1 MTEKYRKPN
10 ANQKVTIRRRQLDPN
25 NYRVIKETWCSLY
38 LLDVRYNKV
47 KIIYKYT

>member
-1 MTEKYRKPN
+1 MAGKNPKSTG
-10 ANQKVTIRRRQLDPN
+10 NQITMIKRRNLDPN
-25 NYRVIKETWCSLY
+25 NYRVIKETWCNLY

>member
-1 MTEKYRKPN
+1 MTEKYPKPN
-10 ANQKVTIRRRQLDPN
+10 ANQSTMIRRRGLDPK
-25 NYRVIKETWCSLY
+25 NYRVIKDTWCSLY